1 MALSD
6 SSPHFLSPEFIRS
19 VRFTKLRRGGYDVQE
34 VDSFLRRFV
43 ELLLEAEETGKTPQ
57 DSSTS
62 ELYDP
67 EGAAQRLLAAAQRTA
82 DAVTKE
88 ATIQAE
94 QLVASA
100 EAQADNIRRVVV
112 EEARQLAEQSQ
123 DALHETLDQL
133 NVKKRSLEER
143 CAYLEGQL
151 NAGKDQL
158 LTIIDDMRQTIEDS
172 ELSLPITEDEELD
185 DVMGFTTVAGSDS
198 EAIEIDG
205 APEIA
210 MISDDSSDQFSD
222 HDVSSSVE
230 PISEMDNGRGNSIAV
245 DLSLVHSTEDL
256 ESWIDAAAAGAEEE
270 INKNTLENQ
279 DDDIGPP
286 TQIVPIT
293 NDGTSTSG
301 DRFFEELRDSNPHKS
316 VLGLVDDETDA
327 AISAFLSTEED

>member
-1 MALSD
+1 MALSN
-6 SSPHFLSPEFIRS
+6 SSPHFLSPDFIRS
-19 VRFTKLRRGGYDVQE
+19 VRFTKLRRGGYDIQE

-43 ELLLEAEETGKTPQ
+43 ELLEVEGIGKTPQ
-57 DSSTS
+57 DQSAS

-88 ATIQAE
+88 ATSQAE
-94 QLVASA
+94 QIVASA

-123 DALHETLDQL
+123 DELHKTLDQL
-133 NVKKRSLEER
+133 NVKKGSLEER

-158 LTIIDDMRQTIEDS
+158 LTIIEDMRQIIEDS
-172 ELSLPITEDEELD
+172 ELSLPITHDEGLD
-185 DVMGFTTVAGSDS
+185 DVMESIAVVESDS
-198 EAIEIDG
+198 EVIEIDE
-205 APEIA
+205 APV
-210 MISDDSSDQFSD
+210 ISDIDNASSDQFTD
-222 HDVSSSVE
+222 RDFSSLEE
-230 PISEMDNGRGNSIAV
+230 PISEIGDVKDNSTAV

-270 INKNTLENQ
+270 INKNTLEYQ
-279 DDDIGPP
+279 DDIGPP
-286 TQIVPIT
+286 TQIVPIA
-293 NDGTSTSG
+293 NDGTSASG
-301 DRFFEELRDSNPHKS
+301 DRFFEELRDSSPHKS

-327 AISAFLSTEED
+327 AISAFLSIEDD